1 MSPQVILDEVTRVV
15 IIVSILIIGF
25 ASLRLSAVLNRRIRP
40 LSEKLIRLHQTPTVD
55 IAHEGDLGKF
65 KKSYEDLMQ
74 HTDDVDTAE
83 FSAGLIETLE
93 LRFLG
98 RSLTVASAQSWVK
111 QAPSLLISLG
121 LLGTFA
127 GLTVGLNQIGGILT
141 KELNPS
147 AAMSALS
154 ALMTPMAAA
163 FETSLLG
170 LLLSLI
176 VLIWT
181 QITGTRTC
189 LERCE
194 ALLSSWLET
203 VLPQQL
209 GAQLMTPLR
218 QSLVTLTTT
227 TKELPDAISLAVSDA
242 MQSAFSA
249 KLNDLFD
256 AHSNLASEAAT
267 AVQSLSI
274 VASNLNESGQ
284 DFVKAAEAFRQSD
297 FASTLNLSVKSL
309 VETREQL
316 TSSTEALS
324 KRLLEVRDNL
334 LFTQSEWKL
343 LAKAAESELESCHQ
357 VCLHIKDEISNLQ
370 GAAELMRQSTNA
382 ATESTKQLR
391 EARLEVM
398 RDRKLAIET
407 VEAIQERLATDNST
421 SESCKAFVIALEN
434 SLHGWNSNIEQL
446 NALSV
451 AFVDSVRNTQLEDD
465 NKIRE
470 RSQLA
475 AEAIAQLQEKML
487 KDLGQSIEN
496 QRLQITA
503 LGAPAH
509 SAKTAADNLLI
520 QLEELQKR
528 ASDLIMT
535 DDAARSFPP
544 SELRG

>member
-1 MSPQVILDEVTRVV
+1 MSPQVILVEATRVS
-15 IIVSILIIGF
+15 IVLSILVIGF
-25 ASLRLSAVLNRRIRP
+25 GSLRLSSVLNQRIRP
-40 LSEKLIRLHQTPTVD
+40 LSEKLIRLHQTPTEAVTL
-55 IAHEGDLGKF
+55 EGDLGKF
-65 KKSYEDLMQ
+65 EKRYQDLMS

-111 QAPSLLISLG
+111 QSPSLLISLG

-141 KELNPS
+141 NELNPS

-154 ALMTPMAAA
+154 TLMTPMAAA

-170 LLLSLI
+170 LLFSLL

-181 QITGTRTC
+181 QLTGTRTC

-209 GAQLMTPLR
+209 GAKLMTPLR
-218 QSLVTLTTT
+218 QSLNELNET
-227 TKELPDAISLAVSDA
+227 TKGLPAALSSAVSAA
-242 MQSAFSA
+242 MQSAFRA

-256 AHSNLASEAAT
+256 VQVNLASEAAT
-267 AVQSLSI
+267 AVHNLSI

-297 FASTLNLSVKSL
+297 FASTLHLSVMSL
-309 VETREQL
+309 VETRAQL

-324 KRLLEVRDNL
+324 KRLFEVRDSL

-343 LAKAAESELESCHQ
+343 LAKAAETELEFSQQ
-357 VCLHIKDEISNLQ
+357 VGLMVKDEIKALHS
-370 GAAELMRQSTNA
+370 AAKLMHESTNA

-398 RDRKLAIET
+398 RDRKLAIEA
-407 VEAIQERLATDNST
+407 VAAIQERLATDNST
-421 SESCKAFVIALEN
+421 AESCKAFVMALEN
-434 SLHGWNSNIEQL
+434 SLHGWSSNLEQL
-446 NALSV
+446 NALSLG
-451 AFVDSVRNTQLEDD
+451 FVESVRKTQLED
-465 NKIRE
+465 NNNILE
-470 RSQLA
+470 RGRLA
-475 AEAIAQLQEKML
+475 TETIAQLQEKML

-496 QRLQITA
+496 QRLRIVA

-509 SAKTAADNLLI
+509 SAKFAAENLLI
-520 QLEELQKR
+520 QLEELQR
-528 ASDLIMT
+528 RVSALNLPDVTTSIPSSDL
-535 DDAARSFPP
+535 S
-544 SELRG
+544 S

>member
-1 MSPQVILDEVTRVV
+1 MSPQVILVEATRV
-15 IIVSILIIGF
+15 IIVLSILVIGF
-25 ASLRLSAVLNRRIRP
+25 GSLRLSAVLNRRIRP
-40 LSEKLIRLHQTPTVD
+40 LSEKLIRLHQTPTEVVT
-55 IAHEGDLGKF
+55 HEGDLGKF
-65 KKSYEDLMQ
+65 QKSYQDLMS

-98 RSLTVASAQSWVK
+98 RSLTAASAQSWVK
-111 QAPSLLISLG
+111 QSPSLLISLG

-141 KELNPS
+141 KELNTS

-170 LLLSLI
+170 LLFSLL

-181 QITGTRTC
+181 QLTGTRTC

-209 GAQLMTPLR
+209 GTKLMTPLR
-218 QSLVTLTTT
+218 QSLNELNTTI
-227 TKELPDAISLAVSDA
+227 EGLPAALSSAVSGA
-242 MQSAFSA
+242 MQSAFRA

-256 AHSNLASEAAT
+256 VQVNLAAEAAT
-267 AVQSLSI
+267 AVHNLSI

-297 FASTLNLSVKSL
+297 FASTLHLSVMSL

-324 KRLLEVRDNL
+324 KRLFEVRDSL

-343 LAKAAESELESCHQ
+343 LAKAAETELEFSQQ
-357 VCLHIKDEISNLQ
+357 VGLMVQDEIKALHS
-370 GAAELMRQSTNA
+370 AAELMQQSTNA

-398 RDRKLAIET
+398 RDRKLAIEA
-407 VEAIQERLATDNST
+407 VAAIQERLATDNST
-421 SESCKAFVIALEN
+421 AESCKAFVTALEN
-434 SLHGWNSNIEQL
+434 SLHGWSTNLEQL
-446 NALSV
+446 NALSLG
-451 AFVDSVRNTQLEDD
+451 FVESVRKTQLED
-465 NKIRE
+465 NNNILE
-470 RSQLA
+470 RGRLA
-475 AEAIAQLQEKML
+475 TETIAQLQEKML

-496 QRLQITA
+496 QRLRIVA

-509 SAKTAADNLLI
+509 SAKSAAENLLT
-520 QLEELQKR
+520 QLEELQR
-528 ASDLIMT
+528 RVSALNLPDVTTSI
-535 DDAARSFPP
+535 P
-544 SELRG
+544 SSNLRV

>member
-1 MSPQVILDEVTRVV
+1 MSPQVILVEATRVS
-15 IIVSILIIGF
+15 IVLSILVIGF
-25 ASLRLSAVLNRRIRP
+25 GSLRLSSVLNQRIRP
-40 LSEKLIRLHQTPTVD
+40 LSEKLIRLHQTPTEAVTL
-55 IAHEGDLGKF
+55 EGDLGKF
-65 KKSYEDLMQ
+65 EKRYQDLMS

-111 QAPSLLISLG
+111 QSPSLLISLG

-141 KELNPS
+141 NELNPS

-154 ALMTPMAAA
+154 TLMTPMAAA

-170 LLLSLI
+170 LLFSLL

-181 QITGTRTC
+181 QLTGTRTC

-209 GAQLMTPLR
+209 GAKLMTPLR
-218 QSLVTLTTT
+218 QSLNELNET
-227 TKELPDAISLAVSDA
+227 TKGLPAALSSAVSAA
-242 MQSAFSA
+242 MQSAFRA

-256 AHSNLASEAAT
+256 VQVNLAAEAAT
-267 AVQSLSI
+267 AVHNLSI

-297 FASTLNLSVKSL
+297 FASTLHLSVMSL
-309 VETREQL
+309 VETRAQL

-324 KRLLEVRDNL
+324 KRLFEVRDSL

-343 LAKAAESELESCHQ
+343 LAKAAETELEFSQQ
-357 VCLHIKDEISNLQ
+357 VGLMVQDEIKALHS
-370 GAAELMRQSTNA
+370 AAELMQQSTNA

-398 RDRKLAIET
+398 RDRKLAIEA
-407 VEAIQERLATDNST
+407 VAAIQERLATDNST
-421 SESCKAFVIALEN
+421 AESCKAFVTALEN
-434 SLHGWNSNIEQL
+434 SLHGWSTNLEQL
-446 NALSV
+446 NALSLG
-451 AFVDSVRNTQLEDD
+451 FVESVRKTQLED
-465 NKIRE
+465 NNNILE
-470 RSQLA
+470 RGRLA
-475 AEAIAQLQEKML
+475 TETIAQLQEKML

-496 QRLQITA
+496 QRLRIVA

-509 SAKTAADNLLI
+509 SAKSAAENLLT
-520 QLEELQKR
+520 QLEELQR
-528 ASDLIMT
+528 RVSALNLPDVTTSI
-535 DDAARSFPP
+535 P
-544 SELRG
+544 SSNLRG

>member
-1 MSPQVILDEVTRVV
+1 MSPQVILVEATRVV
-15 IIVSILIIGF
+15 IIVSILVIGF
-25 ASLRLSAVLNRRIRP
+25 TSLRLSAVLNRRIRP
-40 LSEKLIRLHQTPTVD
+40 LSEKLIRLHQAPTEVVT
-55 IAHEGDLGKF
+55 HEGDLGKF
-65 KKSYEDLMQ
+65 QKSYQDLMK

-181 QITGTRTC
+181 QFTGTRTC

-209 GAQLMTPLR
+209 GEQLMTPLR
-218 QSLVTLTTT
+218 HSLEELNKTMRR
-227 TKELPDAISLAVSDA
+227 LPDDVSSAVSNA

-249 KLNDLFD
+249 KLKDLFD
-256 AHSNLASEAAT
+256 VQASLASDAAS

-274 VASNLNESGQ
+274 VANNLNESGQ

-316 TSSTEALS
+316 TGSTEALS
-324 KRLLEVRDNL
+324 KRLFEVRDSL

-343 LAKAAESELESCHQ
+343 LAKAAENELESCHQ
-357 VCLHIKDEISNLQ
+357 ACLHITDEISTLKTT
-370 GAAELMRQSTNA
+370 AELMQQSTNA

-421 SESCKAFVIALEN
+421 AESCKAFVNALEN
-434 SLHGWNSNIEQL
+434 SLAGWSVNVERLNELSQAFIE
-446 NALSV
+446 
-451 AFVDSVRNTQLEDD
+451 SVRRTQLKDHD
-465 NKIRE
+465 IVLE
-470 RSQLA
+470 RSRLA
-475 AEAIAQLQEKML
+475 SETIGQLQDKMI
-487 KDLGQSIEN
+487 KDLGQSIDN
-496 QRLQITA
+496 QRLKIMS
-503 LGAPAH
+503 LLAPSH
-509 SAKTAADNLLI
+509 SAQSVAENLLL
-520 QLEELQKR
+520 QLEELQR
-528 ASDLIMT
+528 RVSTLAPATSTTSDSSSQLS
-535 DDAARSFPP
+535 D
-544 SELRG
+544 

>member
-1 MSPQVILDEVTRVV
+1 MILVEATRVI
-15 IIVSILIIGF
+15 IIVSILVIGF
-25 ASLRLSAVLNRRIRP
+25 GSLRLSAVLSRRIRP
-40 LSEKLIRLHQTPTVD
+40 LSEKLIRLHQTPTEDV
-55 IAHEGDLGKF
+55 AHEGDLGKF
-65 KKSYEDLMQ
+65 QKSYQDLMK

-93 LRFLG
+93 LHYLG

-127 GLTVGLNQIGGILT
+127 GLTVGLNQIGGILS

-170 LLLSLI
+170 LLLSLV

-181 QITGTRTC
+181 QFTGTRTC

-209 GAQLMTPLR
+209 GTKLMTPLR
-218 QSLVTLTTT
+218 QSLVKLNEVTE
-227 TKELPDAISLAVSDA
+227 ELPFALSSAVSDA
-242 MQSAFSA
+242 MQSAFKA

-256 AHSNLASEAAT
+256 IQSNLASESAT

-324 KRLLEVRDNL
+324 KRLFEVRDSL
-334 LFTQSEWKL
+334 LFTQAEWKL
-343 LAKAAESELESCHQ
+343 LAKAAENELESCNQ
-357 VCLHIKDEISNLQ
+357 ASLLIKDEISTLRST
-370 GAAELMRQSTNA
+370 AHLMQQSTNA
-382 ATESTKQLR
+382 STESTKQLR

-421 SESCKAFVIALEN
+421 AESCQAFVTALEN
-434 SLHGWNSNIEQL
+434 SLAGWSTNVERL
-446 NALSV
+446 NELSQ
-451 AFVDSVRNTQLEDD
+451 AFIDSVRKTQLEDH
-465 NKIRE
+465 NIVLE
-470 RSQLA
+470 RGRLA
-475 AEAIAQLQEKML
+475 TETINQLQDKML
-487 KDLGQSIEN
+487 NDLGQSIDN
-496 QRLQITA
+496 QRLKI
-503 LGAPAH
+503 LSLMAPSH
-509 SAKTAADNLLI
+509 SAQSIAENLLM
-520 QLEELQKR
+520 QLEQLQKR
-528 ASDLIMT
+528 VSELT
-535 DDAARSFPP
+535 TPDAARAFPP

>member
-1 MSPQVILDEVTRVV
+1 MSPQVILVEATRVF
-15 IIVSILIIGF
+15 IILSIIIIGLG
-25 ASLRLSAVLNRRIRP
+25 SLRLSAVLNRRIRP
-40 LSEKLIRLHQTPTVD
+40 LSEKLIRLHQTPTEDVT
-55 IAHEGDLGKF
+55 HEGDLGRFQKL
-65 KKSYEDLMQ
+65 YQDLMK

-111 QAPSLLISLG
+111 QSPSLLISLG

-147 AAMSALS
+147 VAMSALS
-154 ALMTPMAAA
+154 ALMTPMSAA

-170 LLLSLI
+170 LLLSLV

-181 QITGTRTC
+181 QLTGTRTC

-209 GAQLMTPLR
+209 GEKLMTPLR
-218 QSLVTLTTT
+218 QSLN
-227 TKELPDAISLAVSDA
+227 ELNETIERLPSDLSSAVSDA
-242 MQSAFSA
+242 MQSAFRA

-256 AHSNLASEAAT
+256 VQVNLASEAAT

-274 VASNLNESGQ
+274 IASNLNESGQ

-309 VETREQL
+309 VETRAQL

-324 KRLLEVRDNL
+324 KRLFELRDSL
-334 LFTQSEWKL
+334 LFTQAEWKL
-343 LAKAAESELESCHQ
+343 LAKAAETELEFSQQ
-357 VCLHIKDEISNLQ
+357 VGLMVQDEIKTLHS
-370 GAAELMRQSTNA
+370 AADLMQQSTRA

-407 VEAIQERLATDNST
+407 AEAIQERLATDNST
-421 SESCKAFVIALEN
+421 AESCKAFVTALEN
-434 SLHGWNSNIEQL
+434 SLSGWSSNIEQL
-446 NALSV
+446 NALSLG
-451 AFVDSVRNTQLEDD
+451 FVESVRKTQLEDD
-465 NKIRE
+465 NKILE
-470 RSQLA
+470 RGRLA
-475 AEAIAQLQEKML
+475 TETIAKLQEKML
-487 KDLGQSIEN
+487 KDLGQSIED
-496 QRLQITA
+496 QRLQIAA

-509 SAKTAADNLLI
+509 SAKSTAENLLF
-520 QLEELQKR
+520 QLEELQR
-528 ASDLIMT
+528 RVSALNLPDT
-535 DDAARSFPP
+535 ARSIPS
-544 SELRG
+544 SELNS

>member
-1 MSPQVILDEVTRVV
+1 MSPQVILVEATRVFIILA
-15 IIVSILIIGF
+15 IIVIGLG
-25 ASLRLSAVLNRRIRP
+25 SLRLSAVLNRRIRP
-40 LSEKLIRLHQTPTVD
+40 LSEKLIRLHQTPTED
-55 IAHEGDLGKF
+55 ITHDRDLGKF
-65 KKSYEDLMQ
+65 QKRYQDLVE
-74 HTDDVDTAE
+74 HTDDVDAAE

-111 QAPSLLISLG
+111 QSPSFLISLG

-141 KELNPS
+141 KELSPS

-170 LLLSLI
+170 LLLSLV

-181 QITGTRTC
+181 QLTGSRTC

-209 GAQLMTPLR
+209 GEAKMAPLR
-218 QSLVTLTTT
+218 QSIRNLNEILKKLPREVSSAVT
-227 TKELPDAISLAVSDA
+227 SS
-242 MQSAFSA
+242 MQLAFSA
-249 KLNDLFD
+249 KLNDIFD
-256 AHSNLASEAAT
+256 VQVNLATEAAT

-309 VETREQL
+309 VETRAQL

-324 KRLLEVRDNL
+324 KRLFELRDSL
-334 LFTQSEWKL
+334 LFTQAEWKL
-343 LAKAAESELESCHQ
+343 LAKAAETELEFSQQ
-357 VCLHIKDEISNLQ
+357 VGLMVQDEIKTLH
-370 GAAELMRQSTNA
+370 GAADLMQQSTQA

-407 VEAIQERLATDNST
+407 AEAIQERLATDNST
-421 SESCKAFVIALEN
+421 AESCKAFVTALEN
-434 SLHGWNSNIEQL
+434 SLSGWSSNIEQL
-446 NALSV
+446 NALSLG
-451 AFVDSVRNTQLEDD
+451 FVESVRKTQLEDD
-465 NKIRE
+465 NKILE
-470 RSQLA
+470 RGRLA
-475 AEAIAQLQEKML
+475 TETIAQLQEKML
-487 KDLGQSIEN
+487 KDLGQSIED
-496 QRLQITA
+496 QRLQIAA

-509 SAKTAADNLLI
+509 SAKSAAENLLF
-520 QLEELQKR
+520 QLEELQR
-528 ASDLIMT
+528 RVSELNLPDT
-535 DDAARSFPP
+535 ARSIPP
-544 SELRG
+544 SELNS

>member
-1 MSPQVILDEVTRVV
+1 MPPQALLVELTRIIIILSIVV
-15 IIVSILIIGF
+15 IGLG
-25 ASLRLSAVLNRRIRP
+25 SLSLSFVLDRRIRP
-40 LSEKLIRLHQTPTVD
+40 LSDKLVRLHQTPSIEMT
-55 IAHEGDLGKF
+55 HEGEIGNF
-65 KKSYEDLMQ
+65 QARYQELMK
-74 HTDDVDTAE
+74 HADDVDTAE
-83 FSAGLIETLE
+83 FSGGLIETLE

-111 QAPSLLISLG
+111 QSPSLLISLG

-154 ALMTPMAAA
+154 ALMTPMSAA

-170 LLLSLI
+170 LLLSLV

-181 QITGTRTC
+181 QVAGTRTC

-209 GAQLMTPLR
+209 GEKLMTPLR
-218 QSLVTLTTT
+218 QSLN
-227 TKELPDAISLAVSDA
+227 ELNETIERLPCDLSSAVSDA
-242 MQSAFSA
+242 MQSAFRA

-256 AHSNLASEAAT
+256 VQVNLASEAAS

-297 FASTLNLSVKSL
+297 FASTLNLSVKNL
-309 VETREQL
+309 VETRAQL

-324 KRLLEVRDNL
+324 KRLFEVRDSL
-334 LFTQSEWKL
+334 LFTQAEWKL
-343 LAKAAESELESCHQ
+343 LAKAAETELKSSHQ
-357 VCLHIKDEISNLQ
+357 VCLIVKDEIKALHS
-370 GAAELMRQSTNA
+370 AADLMQLSTQA

-407 VEAIQERLATDNST
+407 AEAIQERLATDNYT
-421 SESCKAFVIALEN
+421 AESCKAFVTALEN
-434 SLHGWNSNIEQL
+434 SLSGWSSNLEQL
-446 NALSV
+446 NALSLG
-451 AFVDSVRNTQLEDD
+451 FVESVRQTQLEDD
-465 NKIRE
+465 NKILE
-470 RSQLA
+470 RGRLA
-475 AEAIAQLQEKML
+475 TETIAQLQEKML

-496 QRLQITA
+496 QRLQIAA
-503 LGAPAH
+503 LGAPSH
-509 SAKTAADNLLI
+509 SAKSVAEDLLI
-520 QLEELQKR
+520 QLEELQR
-528 ASDLIMT
+528 RVSALDLPDIT
-535 DDAARSFPP
+535 KSIPS
-544 SELRG
+544 SELSS

>member
-1 MSPQVILDEVTRVV
+1 MTLQVILVEAARV
-15 IIVSILIIGF
+15 IIIALILLIGVG
-25 ASLRLSAVLNRRIRP
+25 SLRLSAVLNRRIRP
-40 LSEKLIRLHQTPTVD
+40 LSEKLIRLHQAPTESF
-55 IAHEGDLGKF
+55 AHEGDLGKF
-65 KKSYEDLMQ
+65 QKSYQDLMKY
-74 HTDDVDTAE
+74 TDDVDTAE

-93 LRFLG
+93 LHFLG
-98 RSLTVASAQSWVK
+98 RPLTVASAQSWVK

-141 KELNPS
+141 NQLNPS

-181 QITGTRTC
+181 QLTGTRTC

-209 GAQLMTPLR
+209 GAKLMTPLR
-218 QSLVTLTTT
+218 QSLDKLNETTERLPR
-227 TKELPDAISLAVSDA
+227 ELSLAVTDA
-242 MQSAFSA
+242 MQSAFRA

-256 AHSNLASEAAT
+256 VQVNLASEAAT
-267 AVQSLSI
+267 AVHSLSI

-297 FASTLNLSVKSL
+297 FASTLNLSVQSL

-324 KRLLEVRDNL
+324 KRLFEVRDSL
-334 LFTQSEWKL
+334 LFTQAEWKL
-343 LAKAAESELESCHQ
+343 LAKAAETELEFSQQ
-357 VCLHIKDEISNLQ
+357 VGLMVQDEIKVLHS
-370 GAAELMRQSTNA
+370 AADLMHQSANA

-421 SESCKAFVIALEN
+421 AESCRAFVIALEN
-434 SLHGWNSNIEQL
+434 SLRGWNSNIEQL
-446 NALSV
+446 NALSL
-451 AFVDSVRNTQLEDD
+451 AFVESVRKTQLEDD
-465 NKIRE
+465 NKIQE
-470 RSQLA
+470 RGRLA
-475 AEAIAQLQEKML
+475 AETIAQLQEKML

-496 QRLQITA
+496 QRLQIA
-503 LGAPAH
+503 SLGAPAH
-509 SAKTAADNLLI
+509 SAKAAADNLLI
-520 QLEELQKR
+520 QLGELQQR
-528 ASDLIMT
+528 VSALTIPET
-535 DDAARSFPP
+535 VRSFPP

>member
-1 MSPQVILDEVTRVV
+1 MSPQMILVEATR
-15 IIVSILIIGF
+15 ILIILSIIVIGLG
-25 ASLRLSAVLNRRIRP
+25 SLRLSFVLNRRIRP
-40 LSEKLIRLHQTPTVD
+40 LSDKLVRLHQSPAMEMTHD
-55 IAHEGDLGKF
+55 GEIGDF
-65 KKSYEDLMQ
+65 QARYQELMK
-74 HTDDVDTAE
+74 HADDVDTAE

-111 QAPSLLISLG
+111 QSPSLLISLG

-154 ALMTPMAAA
+154 ALMTPMSAA

-170 LLLSLI
+170 LLLSLV

-181 QITGTRTC
+181 QLTGTRTC

-209 GAQLMTPLR
+209 GTKLMTPLR
-218 QSLVTLTTT
+218 QSIDDLNHT
-227 TKELPDAISLAVSDA
+227 TKSLPLAVSSAVSEA
-242 MQSAFSA
+242 MNSAFTA
-249 KLNDLFD
+249 KLNNLFD
-256 AHSNLASEAAT
+256 VQVKLASEAAT
-267 AVQSLSI
+267 AVHSLSI
-274 VASNLNESGQ
+274 VASNLNQSGQ
-284 DFVKAAEAFRQSD
+284 DFVNAAEAFRQSD
-297 FASTLNLSVKSL
+297 FASTLHLSVQSL

-316 TSSTEALS
+316 TTSTEALS
-324 KRLLEVRDNL
+324 RRLFEVRDSL
-334 LFTQSEWKL
+334 VFTQAEWKL
-343 LAKAAESELESCHQ
+343 LAKAAENELESCRQ
-357 VCLHIKDEISNLQ
+357 VCLLIKDEINTLRST
-370 GAAELMRQSTNA
+370 ADLMKQSTNT

-407 VEAIQERLATDNST
+407 AEAIQERLATDNST
-421 SESCKAFVIALEN
+421 AESCKAFVIALEN
-434 SLHGWNSNIEQL
+434 SLSGWSSNLEQL
-446 NALSV
+446 NALSLG
-451 AFVDSVRNTQLEDD
+451 FVESVRQTQLEDD
-465 NKIRE
+465 NKILE
-470 RSQLA
+470 RGRLA
-475 AEAIAQLQEKML
+475 TETIAQLQEKML

-496 QRLQITA
+496 QRLQIAA

-509 SAKTAADNLLI
+509 SAKSAAEDLLI
-520 QLEELQKR
+520 QLEELQRRVSALNLPDITK
-528 ASDLIMT
+528 SI
-535 DDAARSFPP
+535 P
-544 SELRG
+544 SSGLST

>member
-1 MSPQVILDEVTRVV
+1 MSPQVILVEATRVFIILA
-15 IIVSILIIGF
+15 IIVIGLG
-25 ASLRLSAVLNRRIRP
+25 SLRLSAVLNRRIRP
-40 LSEKLIRLHQTPTVD
+40 LSEKLIRLHQTPTED
-55 IAHEGDLGKF
+55 ITHDRDLGKF
-65 KKSYEDLMQ
+65 QKRYQDLVE
-74 HTDDVDTAE
+74 HTDDVDAAE

-111 QAPSLLISLG
+111 QSPSFLISLG

-141 KELNPS
+141 KELSPS

-170 LLLSLI
+170 LLLSLV

-181 QITGTRTC
+181 QLTGSRTC

-209 GAQLMTPLR
+209 GEAKMAPLR
-218 QSLVTLTTT
+218 QSIRNLNEILKKLPREVSSAVT
-227 TKELPDAISLAVSDA
+227 SS
-242 MQSAFSA
+242 MQLAFSA
-249 KLNDLFD
+249 KLNDIFD
-256 AHSNLASEAAT
+256 VQVNLATEAAT

-309 VETREQL
+309 VETRAQL

-324 KRLLEVRDNL
+324 KRLFELRDSL
-334 LFTQSEWKL
+334 LFTQAEWKL
-343 LAKAAESELESCHQ
+343 LAKAAETELEFSQQ
-357 VCLHIKDEISNLQ
+357 VGLMVQDEIKTLH
-370 GAAELMRQSTNA
+370 GAADLMQQSTQA

-407 VEAIQERLATDNST
+407 AEAIQERLATDNST
-421 SESCKAFVIALEN
+421 AESCKAFVTALEN
-434 SLHGWNSNIEQL
+434 SLSGWSSNIEQL
-446 NALSV
+446 NALSLG
-451 AFVDSVRNTQLEDD
+451 FVESVRKTQLEDD
-465 NKIRE
+465 NKILE
-470 RSQLA
+470 RGRLA
-475 AEAIAQLQEKML
+475 TETIAQLQEKML
-487 KDLGQSIEN
+487 KDLGQSIED
-496 QRLQITA
+496 QRLQIAA

-509 SAKTAADNLLI
+509 SAKSAADNLLF
-520 QLEELQKR
+520 QLEELQR
-528 ASDLIMT
+528 RVSELNLPDT
-535 DDAARSFPP
+535 ARSIPP
-544 SELRG
+544 SELNS

>member
-1 MSPQVILDEVTRVV
+1 MSPQVILVEATR
-15 IIVSILIIGF
+15 ILIILAIIVISLG
-25 ASLRLSAVLNRRIRP
+25 SLRLSAVLNRRIRP
-40 LSEKLIRLHQTPTVD
+40 LSEKLIRLHQTPTED
-55 IAHEGDLGKF
+55 NAHEGDLGKF
-65 KKSYEDLMQ
+65 QKLYQDLMR

-98 RSLTVASAQSWVK
+98 RSLTVASAQGWVK
-111 QAPSLLISLG
+111 QSPSLLISLG

-154 ALMTPMAAA
+154 ALMKPMSAA

-170 LLLSLI
+170 LLLSLV

-181 QITGTRTC
+181 QLNGTRTC

-209 GAQLMTPLR
+209 GEKLMTPLR
-218 QSLVTLTTT
+218 QSLI
-227 TKELPDAISLAVSDA
+227 ELNETIVRLPSDLSSAVSDA
-242 MQSAFSA
+242 MQSAFRA
-249 KLNDLFD
+249 KLDHLFD
-256 AHSNLASEAAT
+256 AQVNLASEAAT
-267 AVQSLSI
+267 AVHSLNI

-324 KRLLEVRDNL
+324 KRLFEVRDSL
-334 LFTQSEWKL
+334 LFTQAEWKL
-343 LAKAAESELESCHQ
+343 LAKAAETELESSHQ
-357 VCLHIKDEISNLQ
+357 IGMMVKDEIKALRIASD
-370 GAAELMRQSTNA
+370 LMHQSTNT

-407 VEAIQERLATDNST
+407 AEAIQERLATDNST
-421 SESCKAFVIALEN
+421 AESCKAFVTALEN
-434 SLHGWNSNIEQL
+434 SLSGWSSNIEHL
-446 NALSV
+446 NALSLG
-451 AFVDSVRNTQLEDD
+451 FLESVRQTQLEDD
-465 NKIRE
+465 NKILE
-470 RSQLA
+470 RGRLA
-475 AEAIAQLQEKML
+475 TETIAQLQEKML
-487 KDLGQSIEN
+487 TDLGQSIEN

-503 LGAPAH
+503 LGAPAY
-509 SAKTAADNLLI
+509 SAKSAAENLLI
-520 QLEELQKR
+520 QLEELQR
-528 ASDLIMT
+528 RVSALNFPDISN
-535 DDAARSFPP
+535 SFPS
-544 SELRG
+544 SELSN

>member
-1 MSPQVILDEVTRVV
+1 VILVEATRV
-15 IIVSILIIGF
+15 IIVLSILVIGF
-25 ASLRLSAVLNRRIRP
+25 GSLRLSAVLNRRIRP
-40 LSEKLIRLHQTPTVD
+40 LSEKLIRLHQTPTEVVT
-55 IAHEGDLGKF
+55 HEGDLGKF
-65 KKSYEDLMQ
+65 QKSYQDLMS

-98 RSLTVASAQSWVK
+98 RSLTAASAQSWVK
-111 QAPSLLISLG
+111 QSPSLLISLG

-141 KELNPS
+141 KELNTS

-170 LLLSLI
+170 LLFSLL

-181 QITGTRTC
+181 QLTGTRTC

-209 GAQLMTPLR
+209 GTKLMTPLR
-218 QSLVTLTTT
+218 QSLNELNTTI
-227 TKELPDAISLAVSDA
+227 EGLPAALSSAVSGA
-242 MQSAFSA
+242 MQSAFRA

-256 AHSNLASEAAT
+256 VQVNLAAEAAT
-267 AVQSLSI
+267 AVHNLSI

-297 FASTLNLSVKSL
+297 FASTLHLSVMSL

-324 KRLLEVRDNL
+324 KRLFEVRDSL

-343 LAKAAESELESCHQ
+343 LAKAAETELEFSQQ
-357 VCLHIKDEISNLQ
+357 VGLMVQDEIKALHS
-370 GAAELMRQSTNA
+370 AAELMQQSTNA

-398 RDRKLAIET
+398 RDRKLAIEA
-407 VEAIQERLATDNST
+407 VAAIQERLATDNST
-421 SESCKAFVIALEN
+421 AESCKAFVTALEN
-434 SLHGWNSNIEQL
+434 SLHGWSTNLEQL
-446 NALSV
+446 NALSLG
-451 AFVDSVRNTQLEDD
+451 FVESVRKTQLED
-465 NKIRE
+465 NNNILE
-470 RSQLA
+470 RGRLA
-475 AEAIAQLQEKML
+475 TETIAQLQEKML

-496 QRLQITA
+496 QRLRIVA

-509 SAKTAADNLLI
+509 SAKSAAENLLT
-520 QLEELQKR
+520 QLEELQR
-528 ASDLIMT
+528 RVSALNLPDVTTSIPSSDL
-535 DDAARSFPP
+535 S
-544 SELRG
+544 S

>member
-1 MSPQVILDEVTRVV
+1 MSTQVILVQATRV
-15 IIVSILIIGF
+15 LIILSIVVIGLS
-25 ASLRLSAVLNRRIRP
+25 SLRLSAVLNRRIRP
-40 LSEKLIRLHQTPTVD
+40 LSDKLARLHQTPATEM
-55 IAHEGDLGKF
+55 AHEGEIGEF
-65 KKSYEDLMQ
+65 QERYQELMQ
-74 HTDDVDTAE
+74 YADDVDTAE
-83 FSAGLIETLE
+83 FSAGLIETLQ
-93 LRFLG
+93 LNFLG

-127 GLTVGLNQIGGILT
+127 GLTAGLNQIGGILT

-147 AAMSALS
+147 ASMSALS

-209 GAQLMTPLR
+209 GAKLMTPLR
-218 QSLVTLTTT
+218 QSLDELNDT
-227 TKELPDAISLAVSDA
+227 TKRLPSAVSSAVSEA
-242 MQSAFSA
+242 MKSAFSA

-256 AHSNLASEAAT
+256 VQVNLASDAAS
-267 AVQSLSI
+267 AVQSLTI
-274 VASNLNESGQ
+274 VANNLSESGQ
-284 DFVKAAEAFRQSD
+284 DFVNAAEAFRQSD

-316 TSSTEALS
+316 TRSTESLS
-324 KRLLEVRDNL
+324 NRLFEVRDSL

-343 LAKAAESELESCHQ
+343 LAKAAENELESCHHA
-357 VCLHIKDEISNLQ
+357 CLRITDEISTLNST
-370 GAAELMRQSTNA
+370 AELMQQSTNA

-391 EARLEVM
+391 EARLELM

-421 SESCKAFVIALEN
+421 AESCKAFVIALEN
-434 SLHGWNSNIEQL
+434 SLRGWNSNIEQL
-446 NALSV
+446 NALSL
-451 AFVDSVRNTQLEDD
+451 AFVESVRKTQLEDD
-465 NKIRE
+465 NKIQE
-470 RSQLA
+470 RARLA
-475 AEAIAQLQEKML
+475 AETIAHLQEKML

-496 QRLQITA
+496 QRLQIAA
-503 LGAPAH
+503 LGSPAH

-528 ASDLIMT
+528 VSDLTIT
-535 DDAARSFPP
+535 EAVTSFPP

>member
-1 MSPQVILDEVTRVV
+1 MSTQVILVDASRVI
-15 IIVSILIIGF
+15 IIVSIIAIGMG
-25 ASLRLSAVLNRRIRP
+25 SLRLSAVLNRRIRP
-40 LSEKLIRLHQTPTVD
+40 LSEKLIRLHQIPSEDVTHD
-55 IAHEGDLGKF
+55 RDLGKF
-65 KKSYEDLMQ
+65 QNRYIDLLK

-93 LRFLG
+93 LRYLG

-111 QAPSLLISLG
+111 QSPSLLISLG

-127 GLTVGLNQIGGILT
+127 GLTMGLNQIGGILT

-181 QITGTRTC
+181 QITGTRHC

-194 ALLSSWLET
+194 ALLSSWFET

-209 GAQLMTPLR
+209 GEQLMTPLR
-218 QSLVTLTTT
+218 HSLEKLNKTMGR
-227 TKELPDAISLAVSDA
+227 LPDDVSSAVSKA

-249 KLNDLFD
+249 KLDDLFD
-256 AHSNLASEAAT
+256 VQANLASNAAS
-267 AVQSLSI
+267 AVQSLCV
-274 VASNLNESGQ
+274 VANNLNESGQ

-316 TSSTEALS
+316 TGSTEALS
-324 KRLLEVRDNL
+324 KRLFEVRDSL

-343 LAKAAESELESCHQ
+343 LALAAENELESCHQ
-357 VCLHIKDEISNLQ
+357 ACLHITAEISALKST
-370 GAAELMRQSTNA
+370 AELMQQSTNA
-382 ATESTKQLR
+382 ANESTKQLR

-421 SESCKAFVIALEN
+421 AESCKAFVTALEN
-434 SLHGWNSNIEQL
+434 SLGGWNSNIEQL
-446 NALSV
+446 NALSL
-451 AFVDSVRNTQLEDD
+451 AFVESVRKTQLEDD
-465 NKIRE
+465 NKIQE
-470 RSQLA
+470 RSRLA
-475 AEAIAQLQEKML
+475 AETIAQLQDKLL

-496 QRLQITA
+496 QRLRIVA

-509 SAKTAADNLLI
+509 SAKTVADNLLI
-520 QLEELQKR
+520 QLEELQQR
-528 ASDLIMT
+528 VSALTIPE
-535 DDAARSFPP
+535 AARSFPP
-544 SELRG
+544 SELRS

>member
-1 MSPQVILDEVTRVV
+1 MSPQVILVGATRVI
-15 IIVSILIIGF
+15 IIVSILVIGF
-25 ASLRLSAVLNRRIRP
+25 GSLQLSAVLNRRIRP
-40 LSEKLIRLHQTPTVD
+40 LSEKLIRLHQTPTADVT
-55 IAHEGDLGKF
+55 HEGDLGKF
-65 KKSYEDLMQ
+65 QKSYQDLMK

-93 LRFLG
+93 LRYFG

-170 LLLSLI
+170 LLLSLV

-209 GAQLMTPLR
+209 GTRLMTPLR
-218 QSLVTLTTT
+218 QSLDKLNET
-227 TKELPDAISLAVSDA
+227 TKELPEAISLAVSEA
-242 MQSAFSA
+242 MKSAFSA

-256 AHSNLASEAAT
+256 VQVNLASEAAS
-267 AVQSLSI
+267 AVQSLTI

-316 TSSTEALS
+316 TDSTEALS
-324 KRLLEVRDNL
+324 KRLFEVRDSL

-343 LAKAAESELESCHQ
+343 LAKAAENELESCHQ
-357 VCLHIKDEISNLQ
+357 ACLHITDEISTLKS
-370 GAAELMRQSTNA
+370 AAELMQQSTNA

-421 SESCKAFVIALEN
+421 AESCNAFVIALEN
-434 SLHGWNSNIEQL
+434 SLRGWNSNIEQL
-446 NALSV
+446 NALSL
-451 AFVDSVRNTQLEDD
+451 AFVESVRKTQLEDD
-465 NKIRE
+465 NKIQE
-470 RSQLA
+470 RGRLA
-475 AEAIAQLQEKML
+475 AETIAQLQEKML

-496 QRLQITA
+496 QRLQIA
-503 LGAPAH
+503 SLGAPAH

-520 QLEELQKR
+520 QLGELQQR
-528 ASDLIMT
+528 VSALTIPE
-535 DDAARSFPP
+535 AVRSFPP

>member
-1 MSPQVILDEVTRVV
+1 MSPQVILVEATRIFIILA
-15 IIVSILIIGF
+15 IIVIGLG
-25 ASLRLSAVLNRRIRP
+25 SLRLSAVLNRRIRP
-40 LSEKLIRLHQTPTVD
+40 LSEKLIRLHQSPTED
-55 IAHEGDLGKF
+55 ITHERDLGKF
-65 KKSYEDLMQ
+65 QKRYKDLVE
-74 HTDDVDTAE
+74 HTDDVDAAE

-111 QAPSLLISLG
+111 QSPSFLISLG

-141 KELNPS
+141 KELSPS

-170 LLLSLI
+170 LLLSLV

-181 QITGTRTC
+181 QLTGTRTC

-209 GAQLMTPLR
+209 GEAKMAPLR
-218 QSLVTLTTT
+218 QSIRNLNEIL
-227 TKELPDAISLAVSDA
+227 KELPREVSSAVTSS
-242 MQSAFSA
+242 MQLAFSA
-249 KLNDLFD
+249 KLKDIFD
-256 AHSNLASEAAT
+256 VQVNLASEAAT
-267 AVQSLSI
+267 AVHSLSI

-309 VETREQL
+309 VETRAQL

-324 KRLLEVRDNL
+324 KRLFEVRDSL
-334 LFTQSEWKL
+334 LFTQAEWKL
-343 LAKAAESELESCHQ
+343 LAKAAETELESSHQ
-357 VCLHIKDEISNLQ
+357 VGMMVKDEIKALRIASD
-370 GAAELMRQSTNA
+370 LMQQSTNT

-407 VEAIQERLATDNST
+407 AEAIQERLATDNST
-421 SESCKAFVIALEN
+421 AESCKAFVTALEN
-434 SLHGWNSNIEQL
+434 SLSGWSSNLEQL
-446 NALSV
+446 NALSLG
-451 AFVDSVRNTQLEDD
+451 FVESVRQTQLEDD
-465 NKIRE
+465 NKILE
-470 RSQLA
+470 RGRLA
-475 AEAIAQLQEKML
+475 TETIAQLQEKML

-496 QRLQITA
+496 QRLQIAA

-509 SAKTAADNLLI
+509 SAKSAAEDLLI
-520 QLEELQKR
+520 QLEELQRRFSALNLPDITK
-528 ASDLIMT
+528 SI
-535 DDAARSFPP
+535 P
-544 SELRG
+544 SSGLSS